1 MIDNGE
7 LIKKNCLL
15 YKNLDFLGKKWTIFI
30 LLKFYEEKNEF
41 INYSSLKNDLPG
53 ITSKIISERLNEL
66 VKENILINEK
76 KIVNKIMTSNYK
88 LSKGGKELKNIIV
101 SLRDWGKKYGKCEYK
116 DTCNRCTF

>member
-1 MIDNGE
+1 MITNGE

-30 LLKFYEEKNEF
+30 LLKFYEEKCDS
-41 INYSSLKNDLPG
+41 ISYSMLKKDLPG

-76 KIVNKIMTSNYK
+76 KIVNKVLNSNYK
-88 LSKGGKELKNIIV
+88 LSQSGEELKDIV
-101 SLRDWGKKYGKCEYK
+101 IALRDWGKKYGNCEYK
-116 DTCNRCTF
+116 DACCGCTF